1 MLRLDLSVVFV
12 FLLFASGA
20 DAGVLQEGDFLITS
34 DFSFSD
40 QNNPAVAVGLGG
52 KFAVVWVDRRNGNGD
67 IFCQLYDSAS
77 VPIGDNFRVNDD
89 DITAWQ
95 FEPDLSSD
103 WYGNYFAVWKDYR
116 NGTYP
121 FDPDIYYQKL
131 DSAGFV
137 GINRNITI
145 EPPDSSHQSPAV
157 GAAGWGKTIVAW
169 TDLRYRNWD
178 VFVQSLD
185 NNGSPLGVNIRVNDD
200 YSTSPQ
206 HEPEVALSP
215 EGWFVVTWY
224 DGRNGDDDI
233 YLQKFD
239 SAGNPVGENI
249 VVNHGTTATRQ
260 KFPSAAIGGN
270 GVIYVVWTDWRN
282 GSYPAN
288 SDIFCQR
295 FDSELNRLGDNFIIN
310 QDGTSASQR
319 DPKVAADRMGNA
331 CIVWSD
337 SAGGDWNVVGQMI
350 EYNGCLRDN
359 NFQVNSEKSGKQLL
373 PDVAI
378 DGYDLYLVWADNRN
392 GNYDIY
398 GRIIRYNDPALLA
411 SPGRIDYSKDMFDPD
426 LEPFRVTLQNAGY
439 GELDYRLQPEPAEA
453 GWIELSKTT
462 GATPDSFYVT
472 LNSDSLDYG
481 IHQGRITLINLTHN
495 DSTAMIPV
503 VLTITGPLIELE
515 PDSVGFRALIEIGS
529 PNDQIFT
536 ILNVGTGTLDW
547 TLTKNGNWLTVDKTS
562 GAAGELIS
570 VGCDITSLLSREYE
584 AFAIISDSGALNGPE
599 SLKVILDLQSNI
611 PYLAAQPDSIYHFLI
626 RGETV
631 SDSIQILNM
640 GGNVSH
646 WQAGSDASWLSL
658 VSSSGADYDFVSCSI
673 ATAAL
678 IPGQYRGS
686 IRIQDS
692 TAFNNPIHVPIIV
705 DLYPPDTVLIPLAA
719 AELGE
724 FVQVQLYL
732 HNQNSIRR
740 GYLKFAYDGAMHTV
754 DSILPP
760 SEGDLK
766 ERVLATID
774 NGANTFILE
783 IPVDSLETPIRAGPH
798 HLADIYGTVNDSITG
813 ITFFS
818 IADEDSFY
826 LESGDSIY
834 CLPFLECG
842 GLEISS
848 PTRVDDRGRDNLPAS
863 FSLGQN
869 FPNPF
874 NNRTSILFDLKRAG
888 SAAIEVYNILGQR
901 VATLLDE
908 FLPAGSYHTAW
919 DGTDYRGREMASG
932 IYFYKLQTADFSA
945 VRKMIYLK

>member
-1 MLRLDLSVVFV
+1 MLRLHLSVVFV

-20 DAGVLQEGDFLITS
+20 GSGVLEEEDFLITS

-67 IFCQLYDSAS
+67 IFCQLYDSTFI
-77 VPIGDNFRVNDD
+77 PTGDNFRINDD
-89 DITAWQ
+89 DIAAWQ

-116 NGTYP
+116 NGAYP

-131 DSAGFV
+131 DSTGFV

-157 GAAGWGKTIVAW
+157 GAAGWGKAIVAW

-178 VFVQSLD
+178 VFVQPLD
-185 NNGSPLGVNIRVNDD
+185 NNGNPLGVNIMVNDD

-215 EGWFVVTWY
+215 EGWFVVVWY

-249 VVNHGTTATRQ
+249 IVNHGTIATKQ
-260 KFPSAAIGGN
+260 KFPSAAISGN
-270 GVIYVVWTDWRN
+270 GIIYIVWTDWRYGN
-282 GSYPAN
+282 YPAN

-295 FDSELNRLGDNFIIN
+295 FDSDLNRLGANFIIN

-350 EYNGCLRDN
+350 EYSGCLRDN
-359 NFQVNSEKSGKQLL
+359 NFRVNSEKSGKQLL

-392 GNYDIY
+392 GDYDIY
-398 GRIIRYNDPALLA
+398 GRIIRYNNPALLA
-411 SPGRIDYSKDMFDPD
+411 SPERIDYSKDMFDPD
-426 LEPFRVTLQNAGY
+426 PEPFRVTLQNAGY
-439 GELDYRLQPEPAEA
+439 GELDYRLQPEQD
-453 GWIELSKTT
+453 WIELSQTT
-462 GATPDSFYVT
+462 GFTPDSFYVI
-472 LNSDSLDYG
+472 LNSNSLDYG
-481 IHQGRITLINLTHN
+481 IHQGRITLIDLTHY
-495 DSTAMIPV
+495 DSTAIIPV
-503 VLTITGPLIELE
+503 ALTITGPQIELE
-515 PDSVGFRALIEIGS
+515 PDSLSFRALIEIG
-529 PNDQIFT
+529 PPPDQIFAV
-536 ILNVGTGTLDW
+536 LNTGTGALDW
-547 TLTKNGNWLTVDKTS
+547 VLTETADWLAVDKTN
-562 GAAGELIS
+562 GAADEVIS
-570 VGCDITSLLSREYE
+570 VGCDITSLLSGEYE
-584 AFAIISDSGALNGPE
+584 AYAIISDSSALNGPE

-611 PYLAAQPDSIYHFLI
+611 PYLAAQPDSIYYFLI

-631 SDSIQILNM
+631 KDSIQILNW

-646 WQAGSDASWLSL
+646 WHAGSDASWLSL
-658 VSSSGADYDFVSCSI
+658 VSSSGADYDFASYSI
-673 ATAAL
+673 ATAGL

-686 IRIQDS
+686 IKIQDS
-692 TAFNNPIHVPIIV
+692 TAFNNPIHIPIVV
-705 DLYPPDTVLIPLAA
+705 DLYPPDTVLITPAA
-719 AELGE
+719 AELGD
-724 FVQVQLYL
+724 FMQVQLYL

-740 GYLKFAYDGAMHTV
+740 GYLMFAYDDAMHTV

-760 SEGDLK
+760 SEGDLE

-774 NGANTFILE
+774 DGANTFILE
-783 IPVDSLETPIRAGPH
+783 IPVDSLETPIGAGPH
-798 HLADIYGTVNDSITG
+798 HLADLYGTVNDSITG

-818 IADEDSFY
+818 IADKDSFY

-848 PTRVDDRGRDNLPAS
+848 PTCVDDRGRDNLPAS

-874 NNRTSILFDLKRAG
+874 NNRTSISFDLKRAG
-888 SAAIEVYNILGQR
+888 SAIIEVYNILGQR
-901 VATLLDE
+901 VATLMDD

-932 IYFYKLQTADFSA
+932 IYFYKLQALDFSA
-945 VRKMIYLK
+945 VRKMVYLR